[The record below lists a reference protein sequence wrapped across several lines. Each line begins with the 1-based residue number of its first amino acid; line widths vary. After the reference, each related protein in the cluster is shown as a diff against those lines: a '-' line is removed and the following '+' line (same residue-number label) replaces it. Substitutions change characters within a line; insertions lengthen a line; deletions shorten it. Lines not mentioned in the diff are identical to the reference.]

1 MGQKVWN
8 GFGANHVNKESR
20 ERIPASAD
28 KTIQVLGLKDWC
40 MDFDAQLQSRTALRA
55 RVGLI
60 NTREK
65 LAEAVIRVM
74 PEFDSSLRQPEH
86 PPLASP

>member
-40 MDFDAQLQSRTALRA
+40 HGLRFATTVQDALRA
-55 RVGLI
+55 RVGSI

-65 LAEAVIRVM
+65 LAEAICQSKL
-74 PEFDSSLRQPEH
+74 PGSSMRSGQ
-86 PPLASP
+86 